1 MSPRLVSFLL
11 MSIGAAAAAVSALTF
26 DAGMLYLLSEVIVI
40 MILAQM
46 WNLLAGYAGQI
57 SLGHQVFVGLGGYV
71 LFLAANNSDVS
82 IWVWLAVVPLV
93 AGAAA
98 IPLGLVVFHLKH
110 AYFAVGMWVAAE
122 IVAALVLKWSWTG
135 GSAGVILRPG
145 GQSMTS
151 NPERIVFFFL
161 AFGLVAI
168 VVGLRMF
175 LASDRGLALLGM
187 RDNPDAAEAS
197 GVNVRRM
204 HLFVFAIS
212 AMGCAAAGAAYYLN
226 ALYIAPA
233 DAFQMNWLIAMMFVT
248 VIGGIGTLT
257 GPILGTIL
265 FIAIREAMTNAG
277 FSGGT
282 YWIVIGGLAV
292 VVLLV
297 APRGLWPAMLDLT
310 AAFKQKAK
318 P

>member
-11 MSIGAAAAAVSALTF
+11 MSIGAAAAAVAALTF

-57 SLGHQVFVGLGGYV
+57 SLGHQVFVGLGGYA
-71 LFLAANNSDVS
+71 LFLASNNSDVS
-82 IWVWLAVVPLV
+82 IWVWLSVVPLV

-98 IPLGLVVFHLKH
+98 IPLGMVVFHLKH

-151 NPERIVFFFL
+151 NPERIVFFLL

-168 VVGLRMF
+168 VVSLRMF
-175 LASDRGLALLGM
+175 LTSDRGLALLGM

-204 HLFVFAIS
+204 HLFVFALS
-212 AMGCAAAGAAYYLN
+212 AMGCAAAGAAYYIN

-277 FSGGT
+277 LSGGT
-282 YWIVIGGLAV
+282 YWIVIGSLAV

-310 AAFKQKAK
+310 AAFKRKAK